1 MKEYKVI
8 IDGYHVVIEGEGSN
22 FGAYADDLP
31 GAFASGSSI
40 EAAAQKM
47 YEVIKFHI
55 EGLLLD
61 GLPIPLPSS
70 EFDAEYAALVEPA
83 AR

>member
-1 MKEYKVI
+1 MNEYKVI

-31 GAFASGSSI
+31 GTFASGKSLEQTI
-40 EAAAQKM
+40 QKM
-47 YEVIKFHI
+47 HEVIQFHI

-61 GLPIPLPSS
+61 GLPIPQPNS
-70 EFDAEYAALVEPA
+70 
-83 AR
+83 